1 MGTGKA
7 GEVRQTLLREG
18 VLALSVTA
26 MDGYAACAFRRVFT
40 GHLGVKAVD
49 SGLSFIDARLV
60 GQVYHDAFKLLF
72 KPLEEKAQ
80 PVITADDGVAGTTAR
95 PGQHEILSAMR
106 GAVEATGRTL
116 GAMAGTLV
124 ATAAPVLEHNF
135 TAAAGALLQ
144 ALDGLVPV
152 MVDSAEL
159 YAPLH
164 GIDAQLYGRP
174 DLVCKGESA
183 PEAAPGT
190 APKVV
195 IVDYKKSKVPD
206 TVDLAPDED
215 GSIAAIQIPVYTE
228 LVKAAGFE
236 PGSAW
241 YVSVEGYGDR
251 KKRMLLVYGQDGK
264 PAIPEDKLGLLAPAV
279 EAAAARA
286 AATINKGEVFV
297 PARQDRKAVCEH
309 CGLKPV
315 CRVHYTV
322 R

>member
-1 MGTGKA
+1 MGSGKA
-7 GEVRQTLLREG
+7 GEVRQSLLREG

-26 MDGYAACAFRRVFT
+26 MDGYATCAFRRVFT

-72 KPLEEKAQ
+72 KPLEEKAL
-80 PVITADDGVAGTTAR
+80 PVIAADDSVAGTTAR
-95 PGQHEILSAMR
+95 PGQQEILSAIR
-106 GAVEATGRTL
+106 DAVEATGRTL

-135 TAAAGALLQ
+135 STAAGALLQ

-164 GIDAQLYGRP
+164 GINAQLYGRP
-174 DLVCKGESA
+174 DLVCKRV
-183 PEAAPGT
+183 PAPGAATGT
-190 APKVV
+190 ATKVV
-195 IVDYKKSKVPD
+195 IVDYKKSKVPE
-206 TVDLAPDED
+206 TAELAPDED
-215 GSIAAIQIPVYTE
+215 GTIAAIQIPVYTE

-241 YVSVEGYGDR
+241 YVSVEGYGDK
-251 KKRMLLVYGQDGK
+251 KKRMLLVYGPDGK
-264 PAIPEDKLGLLAPAV
+264 PVIPDGKLGLFGPAV
-279 EAAAARA
+279 ESAAARA

-309 CGLKPV
+309 CELKPV